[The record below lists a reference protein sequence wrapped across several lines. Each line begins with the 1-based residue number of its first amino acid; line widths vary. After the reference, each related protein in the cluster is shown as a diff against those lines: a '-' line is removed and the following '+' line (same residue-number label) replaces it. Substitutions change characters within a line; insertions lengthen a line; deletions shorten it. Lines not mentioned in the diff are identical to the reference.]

1 MNAAPDKETRSR
13 GSPLLWL
20 LIGAGSL
27 TVTIVVLLFADF
39 VPTTSSG
46 ADAYSPSAIGYQAL
60 VELLETSD
68 ATTVV
73 STTTITETEGVGLVH
88 LMLEPKL
95 TTERQRRLFEEG
107 LLESIVSGANIV
119 VVLPKWRSRA
129 DYSKRG
135 WVESV
140 SQRPQSEVEQVLA
153 GVIMESP
160 DSTVGGLIRLS
171 DDPGEV
177 STTPW
182 PDRVP
187 KLPYPQLT
195 KEGYRGS
202 ESVLATGNGS
212 LISYWGDG
220 IYVISDPD
228 LLNNAGL
235 GKGDNAAIVH
245 DFLVSHLKT
254 KRIIVDETVHGYVR
268 AKSIWS
274 ELLDFPLNLVTL
286 HFTLLMALVLWATVG
301 RFGKPQTPPPRIPP
315 GKEALIQNTA
325 DLLSLAG
332 HPGHSLRRY
341 FRLQVD
347 EAARACGLPPVGD
360 TEERI
365 KKLDSLS
372 RSRGATEDASQLRAS
387 VRHLA
392 DGAPDRGRVL
402 AVAQMIHRWKNEVS
416 LINTQRGKV

>member
-1 MNAAPDKETRSR
+1 MNAATNEKTRSR

-20 LIGAGSL
+20 LIGTGSL

-46 ADAYSPSAIGYQAL
+46 TDAYSSSAIGYQAL

-73 STTTITETEGVGLVH
+73 STTTITETDGLGLVH

-95 TTERQRRLFEEG
+95 TTERQRLLFEDR
-107 LLESIVSGANIV
+107 LLESVLSDANVV
-119 VVLPKWRSRA
+119 VVLPKWLSRA
-129 DYSKRG
+129 DYYKRG

-140 SQRPQSEVEQVLA
+140 SQRPESEVEGVLA
-153 GVIMESP
+153 QVIMESP
-160 DSTVGGLIRLS
+160 DSAGGSLVRLS
-171 DDPGEV
+171 GDPGEV

-187 KLPYPQLT
+187 ELPYPQLI
-195 KEGYRGS
+195 KEGYGGS
-202 ESVLATGNGS
+202 ESVLATSKGS
-212 LISYWGDG
+212 LISYLGDG

-235 GKGDNAAIVH
+235 GKGDNAAIIH
-245 DFLVSHLKT
+245 DFLVSHLKAN
-254 KRIIVDETVHGYVR
+254 RIVIDETVHGYVR

-286 HFTLLMALVLWATVG
+286 HFTFLMALVLWATVG
-301 RFGKPQTPPPRIPP
+301 RFGKPQTPPPRVPP

-341 FRLQVD
+341 FRLQVE
-347 EAARACGLPPVGD
+347 EAARACGLPPGGD
-360 TEERI
+360 TEDRI

-372 RSRGATEDASQLRAS
+372 RVRGAAKGATQLRTS
-387 VRHLA
+387 VHALA
-392 DGAPDRGRVL
+392 DSTPDRGRIL
-402 AVAQMIHRWKNEVS
+402 AVARTIHRWKDEVS
-416 LINTQRGKV
+416 LQKTQRGKV